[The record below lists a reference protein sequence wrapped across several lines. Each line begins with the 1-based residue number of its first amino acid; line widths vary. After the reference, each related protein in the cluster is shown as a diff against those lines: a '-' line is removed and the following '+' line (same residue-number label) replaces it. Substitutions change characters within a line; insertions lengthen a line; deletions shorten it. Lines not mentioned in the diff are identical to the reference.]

1 MKRLALILFLIIAN
15 CCLAQELCKPNALSQ
30 AASKV
35 LTLQEELKQT
45 KVGEMD
51 EGVPSNAAERITRLK
66 YALGIVSDSALA
78 CAKPSVDPIEL
89 QKHLAE
95 VLHANAPEPP
105 ANTAISK
112 DDHRYDEIL
121 GSYGHDLR
129 IQVSRPSDITDILMI
144 QFSTN
149 IECGS
154 DSMLLIYELHD
165 GVWTEKMRWQ
175 SPPLKLTSDAFG
187 DFFLVAVLRDSS
199 AVKSKNTKWRVAV
212 AHGTPWCTS
221 RFSAFKIDLLS
232 PGSDPTSPH
241 VLWHTERGYS
251 RSDFE
256 PRIKSSENT
265 FELRLNADC
274 MVFDSANCFE
284 RRVIYRYRVDS
295 DDSVHRIG
303 PMGINARGFVS
314 EWLTSPWSELQEV
327 TSAESATALQR
338 VHDQLSP
345 PSKPNDDQYLSNS
358 YGAVRACTAAGVFQI
373 EIGSSIEKIVPGKPG
388 GESEPL
394 ASHYFHVREVK
405 DGYLMLSAPT
415 DPDPTCSGAN
425 LMPARYE

>member
-1 MKRLALILFLIIAN
+1 MKRMIWILLPILAA
-15 CCLAQELCKPNALSQ
+15 CCPAQELCKPGALSLAALQ
-30 AASKV
+30 ALDFQK
-35 LTLQEELKQT
+35 ELKQT
-45 KVGEMD
+45 KVAKMD
-51 EGVPSNAAERITRLK
+51 EGVPPDAAEKITRFKHVLS
-66 YALGIVSDSALA
+66 IVSDSALA

-105 ANTAISK
+105 ANKAISK
-112 DDHRYDEIL
+112 DDHRYDEIS
-121 GSYGHDLR
+121 GSYGHNLR
-129 IQVSRPSDITDILMI
+129 VQVSHPQDIKDILMVE
-144 QFSTN
+144 FSTN

-154 DSMLLIYELHD
+154 DSMLLIYDLHD
-165 GVWTEKMRWQ
+165 GIWKEKIRWQ
-175 SPPLKLTSDAFG
+175 SPPMKLISDAFG
-187 DFFLVAVLRDSS
+187 DFFLVAVIRDSYE
-199 AVKSKNTKWRVAV
+199 AKSKDTKWRVAV

-221 RFSAFKIDLLS
+221 RFSGFKIDLLS

-256 PRIKSSENT
+256 TRIKSSENT

-303 PMGINARGFVS
+303 PIGINARGFVS

-327 TSAESATALQR
+327 TAPETATALQR
-338 VHDQLSP
+338 VHDQLAQST
-345 PSKPNDDQYLSNS
+345 KPNDDQYLSNS
-358 YGAVRACTAAGVFQI
+358 YGAVRACAAPGIFQI
-373 EIGSSIEKIVPGKPG
+373 EIGSSIEKMAPGKPG
-388 GESEPL
+388 GESELL

-405 DGYLMLSAPT
+405 DEYIMLSAPT
-415 DPDPTCSGAN
+415 EPDPTCSGPN
-425 LMPARYE
+425 LTPAHYK